1 MRKLVG
7 LVVLLFLVGCETKTE
22 ITTSLNKGY
31 DIITV
36 NSNWEDAGC
45 VLSVSSGTSYNMLV
59 DNTGLDVAELGE
71 YEITYSYS
79 YREVE
84 YSRTRIVK
92 VIDDID
98 PTIVLNSGIDT
109 VQLGETWV
117 DAGVVADD
125 NFDTELTIVTDSPV
139 DTSTIGRY
147 IVTYTAIDDSMNET
161 SIIRVVNIVSSE

>member
-1 MRKLVG
+1 
-7 LVVLLFLVGCETKTE
+7 
-22 ITTSLNKGY
+22 
-31 DIITV
+31 
-36 NSNWEDAGC
+36 
-45 VLSVSSGTSYNMLV
+45 MLV